1 MSILTTLLAA
11 GALLCAPGPTNA
23 LFAAAG
29 ATTGPREAVRLI
41 PIGLLAYL
49 VAIGLLVTGFGDA
62 VTDRPVLARTIN
74 LAAAAYLGWSA
85 YRVVQQARANV
96 MPANASRLFWTTLL
110 NPKALIFA
118 FSLYPAGS
126 PLLALQLFVPAF
138 AIAGLAWIMM
148 GYMIACRAP
157 QAVNHRRIV
166 HATAAANL
174 LFAAAIV
181 GNQLGATS

>member
-1 MSILTTLLAA
+1 MA
-11 GALLCAPGPTNA
+11 
-23 LFAAAG
+23 
-29 ATTGPREAVRLI
+29 GPRKAVQLL
-41 PIGLLAYL
+41 PAGLLAYL
-49 VAIGLLVTGFGDA
+49 LAVGVLVAGFGDA
-62 VTDRPVLARTIN
+62 VADRPMLGGAIN
-74 LAAAAYLGWSA
+74 LVAATYLVWSA
-85 YRVVQQARANV
+85 SRILRQTRSNV
-96 MPANASRLFWTTLL
+96 MPATASRLFWTTLL

-138 AIAGLAWIMM
+138 VIAGLAWIMV
-148 GYMIACRAP
+148 GYMIASRAP
-157 QAVNHRRIV
+157 QAVSHRRIV